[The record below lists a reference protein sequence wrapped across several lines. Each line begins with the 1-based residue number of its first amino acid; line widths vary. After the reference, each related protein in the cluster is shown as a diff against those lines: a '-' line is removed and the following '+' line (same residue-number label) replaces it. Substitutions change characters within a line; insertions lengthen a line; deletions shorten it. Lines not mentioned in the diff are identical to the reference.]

1 MLGLNE
7 IAATWHLLGCTCTN
21 AMKRITR
28 RKEVQQRRQLQ
39 MTDLADSNKQQEQQ
53 QWSFK
58 CKSSSLPWPSTSSI
72 QLQGHSRLV
81 AELCSHPAAVQ
92 SKSARRQLSW
102 GHCIQSGSKLAVG
115 LFRIQDGHADKVKE
129 TQTHPQPPAPP
140 CLCLCSC
147 VVAAAF
153 QTACG
158 AISWLALVLA
168 QRKRGWNR
176 NRDSDNDNYNCKY
189 IHFPISPSTSLSACS
204 PLFLSLSPS
213 GFGSISVIACNK
225 LQAAWPYWFMVNV
238 NVQLPR

>member
-39 MTDLADSNKQQEQQ
+39 MTNLADSNKQQEQQ

-129 TQTHPQPPAPP
+129 TQTHQAPLAPCPALP
-140 CLCLCSC
+140 
-147 VVAAAF
+147 
-153 QTACG
+153 
-158 AISWLALVLA
+158 
-168 QRKRGWNR
+168 
-176 NRDSDNDNYNCKY
+176 
-189 IHFPISPSTSLSACS
+189 
-204 PLFLSLSPS
+204 LSLQLCCSS
-213 GFGSISVIACNK
+213 SFSNGLRGNLLIGIGFSTTK
-225 LQAAWPYWFMVNV
+225 TRLKQK
-238 NVQLPR
+238 QRQRQR